1 MVTSNRLKLAVAAA
15 VLALLWLG
23 MFIEGTGAADRA
35 LLAELYAGHRPGLAN
50 AARVLTFLGGG
61 YWVTPFVAV
70 IALALALLRRP
81 RIALVLFVGNSLGRL
96 LVELQK
102 YELGR
107 VRPDL
112 NPHLV
117 NVTSLSFPSAHSA
130 NAVMTYVAMALLLP
144 AKPRLPWVIGASIL
158 ALLIGL
164 SRVMLGVHWPSDV
177 IAGWSF
183 GALWVLAMLCI
194 AERVAVPAPP
204 ERA

>member
-1 MVTSNRLKLAVAAA
+1 MVTSNRLKFAVTCA
-15 VLALLWLG
+15 VLALLWLA
-23 MFIEGTGAADRA
+23 MFIEGTGALDRA
-35 LLAELYAGHRPGLAN
+35 LLGELYAGHRPALAN
-50 AARVLTFLGGG
+50 AARVLTFFGGG

-70 IALALALLRRP
+70 ISLALALLGRP
-81 RIALVLFVGNSLGRL
+81 RMALVLFVGNSLGRL

-117 NVTSLSFPSAHSA
+117 SVTSLSFPSAHSA

-144 AKPRLPWVIGASIL
+144 AKPRLPWVIGAAVL
-158 ALLIGL
+158 AFLIGL

-183 GALWVLAMLCI
+183 GLLWTMAM
-194 AERVAVPAPP
+194 VAAAHRTPQ
-204 ERA
+204 RQITR